1 MASMCKTATSCE
13 VEEEYEDYEEVEM
26 VEDVE
31 GEDYEEA
38 FEEEEEEEEEEIEQ
52 KEEEKEIEQNE
63 EEEEDKEQNKEEEE
77 EIEQNGE
84 EEEEIEQNKE
94 EEEEIEPNEEE
105 EEEEEEI
112 EQNKEEEEEIEQSG
126 EEEEIEQNKEEEEEE
141 EEEEEIEQNE
151 DEEEEEDIEQKDEEE
166 EEIKQNN
173 KEVEIERNEEEEDE
187 KKAVKILKVKEE
199 EQSVEDPVRKEEK
212 SAKPEK
218 PSESEGKAL
227 PWRMAFPPFLQ
238 SVSDLEKL
246 HCALSKFLYQWNCLN
261 QSLDSIGAAIDA
273 LAPPQHDVRSPEQE
287 KDELSE
293 QEKEKDDRSE
303 LDKEKD
309 ERSDQ
314 EKEKG
319 KRSWEILCE
328 KMQGEALRKYIEN
341 NFHAIDRLRHEVPE
355 ALRRFPDPEQLV
367 FKAIGEFCT
376 VGSRASNSSP
386 PLLLARRAS
395 ILLLEFFVLSGRPT
409 VADSSVKQNAKFG
422 ALSWLK
428 RFVKE
433 NIESASAV
441 DSLGLILYLACFG
454 IPKEFG
460 SKDLWLLLL
469 KSNLKINVDV
479 FLRSSILI
487 ERIPGVIKDLI
498 RGEMYLEAAELSC
511 YFGLTDT
518 FPPLPLLSSCVS
530 KVLQTGFQERQKH
543 PDLPKSKNEA
553 YIWELKSLRSVVKCL
568 NDHNLVARK
577 IGPINLTKRISK
589 LERIIEKA
597 DKRLNKRIRKRK
609 AEHLKANKKSES
621 QSKKSVPST
630 SEAAQRAPSHIIQDK
645 PEPGFPSQPLFPD
658 SKVAEVSNIRDYPY
672 LWERKY
678 HDSSTSG
685 YRSLAMEYSSAQH
698 FNQPQP
704 QPQPQASVYGKSG
717 GITGRNLYQF
727 ADTAIQEEAQLAK
740 SSRCSNTSPSGSK
753 FGRY

>member
-1 MASMCKTATSCE
+1 MACE
-13 VEEEYEDYEEVEM
+13 VNEEEYEDYEEVEL

-38 FEEEEEEEEEEIEQ
+38 FEEEEAEVEQ
-52 KEEEKEIEQNE
+52 NEEEKEIEQN
-63 EEEEDKEQNKEEEE
+63 
-77 EIEQNGE
+77 

-94 EEEEIEPNEEE
+94 EEEEIEPSEEEEEIEPSEEEEEEEIEPIEEEEEAEIEQNKEEEEEIEPSE

-112 EQNKEEEEEIEQSG
+112 EQNKEEEEEIEPS
-126 EEEEIEQNKEEEEEE
+126 EEE

-151 DEEEEEDIEQKDEEE
+151 DEEEEEEIEQKDEE

-173 KEVEIERNEEEEDE
+173 KEVEIERNEEEEEDE
-187 KKAVKILKVKEE
+187 KKAVKVLKVKEE
-199 EQSVEDPVRKEEK
+199 EQSIEDPVRKEKK
-212 SAKPEK
+212 SANPENM
-218 PSESEGKAL
+218 SESEGKAL
-227 PWRMAFPPFLQ
+227 PRRTAFPPFLQ

-273 LAPPQHDVRSPEQE
+273 HAPPQHDVRSPEQE
-287 KDELSE
+287 KDELIEQKKEKDDRSEQDKEKDERSE
-293 QEKEKDDRSE
+293 QEKEKD
-303 LDKEKD
+303 
-309 ERSDQ
+309 
-314 EKEKG
+314 
-319 KRSWEILCE
+319 KRSCEILCE
-328 KMQGEALRKYIEN
+328 QMQGKALRKYIES
-341 NFHAIDRLRHEVPE
+341 NFYAVDRLRQEVPE
-355 ALRRFPDPEQLV
+355 ALRRFRDPEQLV
-367 FKAIGEFCT
+367 FKAIGEFWKE
-376 VGSRASNSSP
+376 GSRPSKINP
-386 PLLLARRAS
+386 PLLLPRRGS

-409 VADSSVKQNAKFG
+409 VADSSVKQKAKLG

-428 RFVKE
+428 RLVKE
-433 NIESASAV
+433 NIESATAV

-460 SKDLWLLLL
+460 SKDLCVLLL
-469 KSNLKINVDV
+469 KSNLKINIDV
-479 FLRSSILI
+479 FLKSSILV

-518 FPPLPLLSSCVS
+518 FPPLPLLSSGVA
-530 KVLQTGFQERQKH
+530 KVLQTGTQERQKYR
-543 PDLPKSKNEA
+543 DLPKSKNEA
-553 YIWELKSLRSVVKCL
+553 YIRELKSLRSVVQCL
-568 NDHNLVARK
+568 KDHNFVERK
-577 IGPINLTKRISK
+577 FDSISLTERISK
-589 LERIIEKA
+589 LERIVEKA
-597 DKRLNKRIRKRK
+597 EKPVENKIRKRK
-609 AEHLKANKKSES
+609 AKHLKAGKKSKS
-621 QSKKSVPST
+621 QSKESVPST
-630 SEAAQRAPSHIIQDK
+630 SEAAQLAPSRMIQDK
-645 PEPGFPSQPLFPD
+645 PEPGFPSQPLFPE
-658 SKVAEVSNIRDYPY
+658 SKVENYVLSAEVSNTRDYPY

-678 HDSSTSG
+678 FDSSTG

-698 FNQPQP
+698 FSQPQP
-704 QPQPQASVYGKSG
+704 SLYGNSG